1 MATRRVLGS
10 QAATFEKGASM
21 LETGN
26 VVLARERLTDVARE
40 LHADRPAERIEAADL
55 AIRRS

>member
-1 MATRRVLGS
+1 
-10 QAATFEKGASM
+10 M

-40 LHADRPAERIEAADL
+40 LHADRLAERIEAADL